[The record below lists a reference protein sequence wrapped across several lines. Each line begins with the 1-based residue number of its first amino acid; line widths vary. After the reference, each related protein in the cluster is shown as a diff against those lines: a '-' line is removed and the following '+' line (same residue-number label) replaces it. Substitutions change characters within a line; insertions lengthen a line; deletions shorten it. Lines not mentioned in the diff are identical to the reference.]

1 HDPTHLLGP
10 DNLPYASYVSYAA
23 MTRHV
28 DGTEF
33 VARADLGNPELHG
46 YLFSRGDEMILA
58 AWRIRGEQ
66 QVELPIGTGR
76 VVVADLMDRR
86 REIET
91 PGGALKITLAENAQY
106 ITMLRTPWAVEMA
119 WSELNRRLGELNLG
133 DVAEI
138 PAAIRKAGA
147 DAAADPKA
155 MNRLFYLVEA
165 SRQAALAEAGPPTG
179 NIAAVAEARKVI
191 EKKEGADGY
200 LRQARVALGWAE
212 RLARSSQKLS
222 GEASRRMAAAAE
234 HAATAARLV
243 AAAEAVIYPGCVIN
257 AYLEPD
263 KVRTG
268 ADPTKPL
275 DENFKFQVDKKAG
288 DEFRL
293 ELTVWNYYRHDFDG
307 VVEPRLPDGWRC
319 KPGSNEYSVKPGDF
333 ARFVFSVTIPAGCAA
348 GEYTVGGKT
357 IYDGTAVTEI
367 HRQRVTVAR

>member
-1 HDPTHLLGP
+1 
-10 DNLPYASYVSYAA
+10 
-23 MTRHV
+23 
-28 DGTEF
+28 
-33 VARADLGNPELHG
+33 
-46 YLFSRGDEMILA
+46 
-58 AWRIRGEQ
+58 
-66 QVELPIGTGR
+66 
-76 VVVADLMDRR
+76 
-86 REIET
+86 
-91 PGGALKITLAENAQY
+91 
-106 ITMLRTPWAVEMA
+106 
-119 WSELNRRLGELNLG
+119 
-133 DVAEI
+133 
-138 PAAIRKAGA
+138 
-147 DAAADPKA
+147 
-155 MNRLFYLVEA
+155 
-165 SRQAALAEAGPPTG
+165 
-179 NIAAVAEARKVI
+179 
-191 EKKEGADGY
+191 
-200 LRQARVALGWAE
+200 
-212 RLARSSQKLS
+212 
-222 GEASRRMAAAAE
+222 
-234 HAATAARLV
+234 
-243 AAAEAVIYPGCVIN
+243 VIN